1 MARIPRRATEVG
13 LTALTVEGG
22 LIAPAQIADIAAAIA
37 PAAEYGAP
45 KGVTLRDE
53 ITRYFRIAQAH
64 WRGFAR
70 LENPDAAQVAAF
82 AHGLLTQAFGFDD
95 LAGPVTRERGGHR
108 YPLALEAR
116 GGRVPVVAAAP
127 LPDADA
133 FHRAL
138 PEFGDGAQGAQGGTS
153 AGGQTRRSPT
163 ALLQDWLNATE
174 TALWGIA
181 FVGDRLRLMRDNAS
195 FTRPAW
201 IEVDL
206 GAILRDEMFSDF
218 TALWLL
224 IHASRF
230 GAVGAPV
237 ADCALERW
245 REAGTQAGTAA
256 RERLG
261 ENVVEA
267 LQTLAQGLIEANP
280 DLRDR
285 LADGR
290 LALPAFFEQLLRL
303 VYRLIFLAVAEER
316 GLLHVEGSSPAA
328 RLYAEN
334 YGFAHLRERA
344 TRRAAHDHHGDA
356 FEGMKIV
363 LQGLARGEPLLALP
377 ALGGLFA
384 PEATPD
390 LDGAIIPNRAFLAA
404 VFRLSWLIERD
415 GRRVRI
421 NWRDMA
427 TEELGSV
434 YEGLLELVPV
444 LEDHGRTFAFAGGA
458 EARGNARKVSGSYY
472 TPDTLVQALL
482 DSALDPV
489 LDRAEAEGGA
499 DAILALTVIDPACG
513 SAHFLLGAA
522 RRMAM
527 RVAQLRDPD
536 APNHQAALRDVVR
549 GCIYGVDRNPMAVEL
564 AKVALWIETVQP
576 GKPLGFLDANIRCGD
591 ALLGVFDLD
600 ALAEGIPDEAYKSL
614 TGDDRETAVWFR
626 KRNKAERE
634 GQASF
639 DWAGGGGTGLPP
651 ARLARDDRGLR
662 ALPEDSPDDIRRKR
676 ERFGA
681 HDPGWWAD
689 KAACDLYVSAFLAP
703 KTGGVPDNPNT
714 ALVPTTRAV
723 RARLAGGQI
732 YGPLEGRAIDLA
744 EGARAFHWPL
754 MFPSAMEAGGFDVV
768 LGNPPWERIKLQ
780 EQEFFAT
787 RAPEIAGAANA
798 AARGRMIAALGEE
811 PPDTSGR
818 RLYEEFRIAQRV
830 AEAASVFFT
839 APKDEDPTRGAEP
852 GPRRRFP
859 WTGRGDVNTYA
870 LFAELFLNL
879 VRPGGQAGIIVP
891 TGIATDATTAPFFGH
906 LVERARLAGLI
917 DFENSAPI
925 FPGVHRSYKFSLLT
939 FGTSEGSTNFCC
951 FLTNLAQLADPRR
964 RFMLSPADITRI
976 NPNTKTAPVFRANA
990 DAELTS
996 RIYARVPVLIEEGKG
1011 AGGNPWSFT
1020 YATKLFDMADDSGL
1034 FRTAAQLNSAGMS
1047 RNGRDW
1053 VGVNRGNEHAM
1064 LINRDEYVDDSLNL
1078 AISDKKNYQRWVPL
1092 YEAKMVHHYDHR
1104 WSTYDG
1110 TEGRDVTL
1118 SEKVDPAFELSPR
1131 YWVSM
1136 CDVEARL
1143 SNRGWSRGWLMGWRD
1158 ICRATDERT
1167 VIASLIP
1174 YSGVGHTLRLMHVAH
1189 SQLLCSAFLAQSAS
1203 LIFDFFARQ
1212 KLGGTHL
1219 TVEIWQQLP
1228 VLPPDAYDELALT
1241 FIAPRVLELAYTSHA
1256 MAPFARDLGHVG
1268 PPFTWDEGRR
1278 ARLRA
1283 ELDAWYAHAY
1293 GLTRNELSY
1302 VLDPKEAMGADYPSE
1317 TFRVL
1322 QANERRRHGEYRT
1335 ARLVLAAYDAMRADG
1350 TAPPAF
1356 RGSV

>member
-1 MARIPRRATEVG
+1 MARTPRRTTGVG

-22 LIAPAQIADIAAAIA
+22 LIAPAQIAAIAAAA
-37 PAAEYGAP
+37 SPAAEYGAP
-45 KGVTLRDE
+45 KGMTLRDE

-82 AHGLLTQAFGFDD
+82 AHGLLAQAFGFDD
-95 LAGPVTRERGGHR
+95 LAGPVTREQGGHR

-127 LPDADA
+127 LPNADA

-138 PEFGDGAQGAQGGTS
+138 PEFGDGAQGAQGGTF
-153 AGGQTRRSPT
+153 AGSHARRSPT
-163 ALLQDWLNATE
+163 ALLQDWLNASE
-174 TALWGIA
+174 TALWGLA

-201 IEVDL
+201 IEADL

-237 ADCALERW
+237 TDCALERW
-245 REAGTQAGTAA
+245 REAGAQAGTAA

-267 LQTLAQGLIEANP
+267 LEALGQGLIEANP
-280 DLRDR
+280 GLRDR
-285 LADGR
+285 LVDGQ
-290 LALPAFFEQLLRL
+290 LTMPGFFEQLLRL

-316 GLLHVEGSSPAA
+316 GLLHVESSSPAA

-344 TRRAAHDHHGDA
+344 TRRSAHDHHSDA

-363 LQGLARGEPLLALP
+363 LLGLARGEPLLALP

-390 LDGAIIPNRAFLAA
+390 LDGAIIPNRTFLAA

-444 LEDHGRTFAFAGGA
+444 LEDHGRTFSFAGGA

-472 TPDTLVQALL
+472 TPDALVQALI

-489 LDRAEAEGGA
+489 LERAEAEGGA

-536 APNHQAALRDVVR
+536 APDHQAALRDVVR

-600 ALAEGIPDEAYKSL
+600 ALGQGIPDEAYKPL

-626 KRNKAERE
+626 KRNRAERE

-676 ERFGA
+676 EHFGA
-681 HDPGWWAD
+681 RDPGWWAD
-689 KAACDLYVSAFLAP
+689 KAACDLYISAFLAS

-714 ALVPTTRAV
+714 ATVPTTRAV
-723 RARLAGGQI
+723 RARLAGGQV
-732 YGPLEGRAIDLA
+732 YGPMEERAIDLA

-754 MFPSAMEAGGFDVV
+754 MFPAAMEAGGFDVV
-768 LGNPPWERIKLQ
+768 LGNPPWEVVQLG
-780 EQEFFAT
+780 EEEYFAT
-787 RAPEIAGAANA
+787 RAPEIAALPGATRKRA
-798 AARGRMIAALGEE
+798 IAALERE
-811 PPDTSGR
+811 QPDLLEAYRVEKR
-818 RLYEEFRIAQRV
+818 RF
-830 AEAASVFFT
+830 EAANEFARAGGRFVRT
-839 APKDEDPTRGAEP
+839 ARGK
-852 GPRRRFP
+852 
-859 WTGRGDVNTYA
+859 VNTYA
-870 LFAELFLNL
+870 LFTELFLNL
-879 VRPGGQAGIIVP
+879 VRPGGRAGVIVP

-906 LVERARLAGLI
+906 IVGGGRLAFLFRFVEI
-917 DFENSAPI
+917 RKWFSATDDRNDFYLMTMVSGGGIAR
-925 FPGVHRSYKFSLLT
+925 FAAALT
-939 FGTSEGSTNFCC
+939 DVAQIADGRRC
-951 FLTNLAQLADPRR
+951 FT
-964 RFMLSPADITRI
+964 LSPADIARI
-976 NPNTKTAPVFRANA
+976 NPNTKTAPVFRAKA
-990 DAELTS
+990 DAELTA
-996 RIYARVPVLIEEGKG
+996 RIYGRVPVLIEEGQG
-1011 AGGNPWSFT
+1011 IAGNPWHVEFRQG
-1020 YATKLFDMADDSGL
+1020 LFNMTSDSSL
-1034 FRTAAQLNSAGMS
+1034 FRTAAQLAALGLS
-1047 RNGRDW
+1047 RDRRDW
-1053 VGVNRGNEHAM
+1053 VRAEGAPTRQAVLALTGG
-1064 LINRDEYVDDSLNL
+1064 RDAGHLDLSTGQTSAAE
-1078 AISDKKNYQRWVPL
+1078 RWVPL
-1092 YEAKMVHHYDHR
+1092 YEAKMIHHYDHR
-1104 WSTYDG
+1104 WATYDG
-1110 TEGRDVTL
+1110 AESRNVTEA
-1118 SEKVDPAFELSPR
+1118 EKADPAFEPAPR
-1131 YWVSM
+1131 YWVSEREVA
-1136 CDVEARL
+1136 DRL
-1143 SNRGWSRGWLMGWRD
+1143 TGKGWHRGWLMGWR
-1158 ICRATDERT
+1158 RNARSTDDRT
-1167 VIASLIP
+1167 LITSLMP
-1174 YSGVGHTLRLMHVAH
+1174 RTALGDS
-1189 SQLLCSAFLAQSAS
+1189 SF
-1203 LIFDFFARQ
+1203 LIFSPVAAQYMITILACFNSIIHDFVVRQ
-1212 KLGGTHL
+1212 KIGGVNISFHF
-1219 TVEIWQQLP
+1219 VEQFP
-1228 VLPPDAYDELALT
+1228 VLPPSGYRDSDIL
-1241 FIAPRVLELAYTSHA
+1241 FIIPRVLELTYTSHA
-1256 MAPFARDLGHVG
+1256 MAPFARDLGYTG
-1268 PPFTWDEGRR
+1268 PPFAWDEDRR
-1278 ARLRA
+1278 AGLRA

-1293 GLTRNELSY
+1293 GLTRDELRY
-1302 VLDPKEAMGADYPSE
+1302 VLDPKEVMGADYPSE

-1322 QANERRRHGEYRT
+1322 QANERRRYREYRT

-1356 RGSV
+1356 RGGG

>member
-1 MARIPRRATEVG
+1 MARTPRRATEVG

-22 LIAPAQIADIAAAIA
+22 LIAPAQIAAIAAATS

-70 LENPDAAQVAAF
+70 LENPGATQVAAF

-95 LAGPVTRERGGHR
+95 LVGPVTRERGGHR

-138 PEFGDGAQGAQGGTS
+138 PEFGDGAPGAQGGIS
-153 AGGQTRRSPT
+153 GVGQARRSPT
-163 ALLQDWLNATE
+163 ALLQDWLNASE
-174 TALWGIA
+174 TALWGLA

-201 IEVDL
+201 IEADL

-230 GAVGAPV
+230 GAAGSPV
-237 ADCALERW
+237 AECALERW
-245 REAGTQAGTAA
+245 REAGAQAGTAA

-267 LQTLAQGLIEANP
+267 LETLGQGLIEANP
-280 DLRDR
+280 GLRDR

-290 LALPAFFEQLLRL
+290 LTLPAFFEQLLRL

-328 RLYAEN
+328 RLYARN

-356 FEGMKIV
+356 YEGMKIV
-363 LQGLARGEPLLALP
+363 LRGLARGEPLLALP

-444 LEDHGRTFAFAGGA
+444 LENHGRTFAFAGGA

-472 TPDTLVQALL
+472 TPDALVQALL

-489 LDRAEAEGGA
+489 LDRAEVQGGA
-499 DAILALTVIDPACG
+499 DAILTLTVIDPACG

-536 APNHQAALRDVVR
+536 APDHQAALRDVVR

-591 ALLGVFDLD
+591 ALLGVFDLG
-600 ALAEGIPDEAYKSL
+600 ALGQGIPDEAYKPL
-614 TGDDRETAVWFR
+614 TGDDKETAVWFR

-639 DWAGGGGTGLPP
+639 DWTGGGTGLPP

-662 ALPEDSPDDIRRKR
+662 ALPEDSPEDIKVKR

-681 HDPGWWAD
+681 RDPGWWAD
-689 KAACDLYVSAFLAP
+689 KAACDLYIAAFLAP

-723 RARLAGGQI
+723 RTRLAGGQV
-732 YGPLEGRAIDLA
+732 YGPLDGHAIDLA

-754 MFPSAMEAGGFDVV
+754 MFPAAMEAGGFDVV

-787 RAPEIAGAANA
+787 RAPEIATAANA
-798 AARGRMIAALGEE
+798 AARGRMIALLADE
-811 PPDTSGR
+811 PADTVGR
-818 RLYEEFRIAQRV
+818 RLFEEFRLAQRV
-830 AEAASVFFT
+830 AEVASVFFT
-839 APKDEDPTRGAEP
+839 APKDEDPTRGVKP

-879 VRPGGQAGIIVP
+879 LRPGGRAGVIVP
-891 TGIATDATTAPFFGH
+891 TGIATDATTAPFFGA
-906 LVERARLAGLI
+906 LVQNGRLASLYS
-917 DFENSAPI
+917 FENEERI
-925 FPGVHRSYKFSLLT
+925 FQNVHHAFKFALLT
-939 FGTSEGSTNFCC
+939 LRPSSSDAVSFVFFARQVAALDE
-951 FLTNLAQLADPRR
+951 LDR
-964 RFMLSPADITRI
+964 RFQLTAAQIEAI
-976 NPNTKTAPVFRANA
+976 NPNTKTAPTFRTME
-990 DAELTS
+990 DAKLTA
-996 RIYARVPVLIEEGKG
+996 RIYGRVPVLIKEGRG
-1011 AGGNPWSFT
+1011 AAGNPWGVSFM
-1020 YATKLFDMADDSGL
+1020 AMLHMANDSRLFQ
-1034 FRTAAQLNSAGMS
+1034 TAAQLAALGLS
-1047 RNGRDW
+1047 RDGRDW
-1053 VGVNRGNEHAM
+1053 VRAGGASTRQAVLALAGG
-1064 LINRDEYVDDSLNL
+1064 RDAGHLDLSTGRAATAE
-1078 AISDKKNYQRWVPL
+1078 RWVPL
-1092 YEAKMVHHYDHR
+1092 YEAKMIHHYDHR
-1104 WSTYDG
+1104 WATYDG
-1110 TEGRDVTL
+1110 ADSRDVTPA
-1118 SEKVDPAFELSPR
+1118 EKADPDFEPAPR
-1131 YWVSM
+1131 YWVPEREVA
-1136 CDVEARL
+1136 DRL
-1143 SNRGWSRGWLMGWRD
+1143 SDKDWRRGWLMGWRD
-1158 ICRATDERT
+1158 ICRSTDERT
-1167 VIASLIP
+1167 VIASLFP
-1174 YSGVGHTLRLMHVAH
+1174 RSAVGHTSPLFFLNAE
-1189 SQLLCSAFLAQSAS
+1189 LPLWAAFYANSSS
-1203 LIFDFFARQ
+1203 LILDYIARQ
-1212 KLGGTHL
+1212 KVGGTHL
-1219 TVEIWQQLP
+1219 TYGYLNQFPI
-1228 VLPPDAYDELALT
+1228 LPPDAYDELALA
-1241 FIAPRVLELAYTSHA
+1241 FINPRVLELTYTSQA
-1256 MAPFARDLGHVG
+1256 MAPFARDLGLAG
-1268 PPFTWDEGRR
+1268 RPFAFAEDRR
-1278 ARLRA
+1278 AHLRA

-1293 GLTRNELSY
+1293 GLTRDEVRY
-1302 VLDPKEAMGADYPSE
+1302 ILDPRDVMGADYPSE

-1322 QANERRRHGEYRT
+1322 QANERRRYNEYRT
-1335 ARLVLAAYDAMRADG
+1335 ARLVLAAYDAMRTNG

-1356 RGSV
+1356 RVDG

>member
-1 MARIPRRATEVG
+1 MARTPRRATEVS

-22 LIAPAQIADIAAAIA
+22 LIAPAQIAAIAAATS

-70 LENPDAAQVAAF
+70 LENPGAAQVAAF
-82 AHGLLTQAFGFDD
+82 AQGLLTQAFGFDD
-95 LAGPVTRERGGHR
+95 LAGPITRERGGRR

-116 GGRVPVVAAAP
+116 GGRVPVVAAP
-127 LPDADA
+127 TLPDADA

-138 PEFGDGAQGAQGGTS
+138 PEFGDGAPGAQGGTS
-153 AGGQTRRSPT
+153 GGGQARRSPT
-163 ALLQDWLNATE
+163 ALLQDWLNASE
-174 TALWGIA
+174 TALWGLV

-201 IEVDL
+201 IEADL

-230 GAVGAPV
+230 GAAGAPV
-237 ADCALERW
+237 AECALERW
-245 REAGTQAGTAA
+245 REAGAQAGTAA
-256 RERLG
+256 RDRLG

-267 LQTLAQGLIEANP
+267 LETLGQGLIESNP
-280 DLRDR
+280 GLRDQ
-285 LADGR
+285 LAEGR
-290 LALPAFFEQLLRL
+290 LTLPAFFEQLLRL

-316 GLLHVEGSSPAA
+316 GLLHVDGSSPAA

-363 LQGLARGEPLLALP
+363 FRGLARGEPLLGLP

-390 LDGAIIPNRAFLAA
+390 LNGTAIPNRAFLAA

-472 TPDTLVQALL
+472 TPDALVQALL

-489 LDRAEAEGGA
+489 LDRAEAQGGVN
-499 DAILALTVIDPACG
+499 AILALTVIDPACG

-522 RRMAM
+522 RRMAT

-536 APNHQAALRDVVR
+536 APDHQAALRDVVR

-600 ALAEGIPDEAYKSL
+600 ALSQGIPDEAYKPL

-626 KRNKAERE
+626 KRNRAERE

-681 HDPGWWAD
+681 RDPGWWAD

-703 KTGGVPDNPNT
+703 KAGGVPDNPNT
-714 ALVPTTRAV
+714 ASIPTTRAV
-723 RARLAGGQI
+723 RARLTGGQV

-754 MFPSAMEAGGFDVV
+754 MFPAAMEAGGFDVV
-768 LGNPPWERIKLQ
+768 LGNPPWEVVQLG
-780 EQEFFAT
+780 EEEYFAT
-787 RAPEIAGAANA
+787 RAPEIATLPGATRKRA
-798 AARGRMIAALGEE
+798 IAALERE
-811 PPDTSGR
+811 QPDLFEAYKVEKR
-818 RLYEEFRIAQRV
+818 RF
-830 AEAASVFFT
+830 EAANEFARAGGRFILT
-839 APKDEDPTRGAEP
+839 ARGK
-852 GPRRRFP
+852 
-859 WTGRGDVNTYA
+859 VNTYA
-870 LFAELFLNL
+870 LFAELSLNL
-879 VRPGGQAGIIVP
+879 VRPNGRAGVIVP

-906 LVERARLAGLI
+906 IVEQARLAGLA

-925 FPGVHRSYKFSLLT
+925 FPDVHRSYKFSLLT
-939 FGTSEGSTNFCC
+939 LGSSDGPADFSF
-951 FLTNLAQLADPRR
+951 FLANVAQLTDERR
-964 RFMLSPADITRI
+964 RFTLSSADIARI
-976 NPNTKTAPVFRANA
+976 NPNTKTAPVFRAKA
-990 DAELTS
+990 DAELTA
-996 RIYARVPVLIEEGKG
+996 RIYGRVPVLIEEGRG
-1011 AGGNPWSFT
+1011 TAGNPWHAEFRQG
-1020 YATKLFDMADDSGL
+1020 LFNMTSDSSL
-1034 FRTAAQLNSAGMS
+1034 FRTAAQLAALGLS
-1047 RNGRDW
+1047 RDGRDW
-1053 VGVNRGNEHAM
+1053 VREGRAPTRQAVLALTGG
-1064 LINRDEYVDDSLNL
+1064 RDAGYLDLSTGRATAAE
-1078 AISDKKNYQRWVPL
+1078 RWVPL
-1092 YEAKMVHHYDHR
+1092 YEAKMIHHYDHR
-1104 WSTYDG
+1104 WTTY
-1110 TEGRDVTL
+1110 EGADSRDVTL
-1118 SEKVDPAFELSPR
+1118 AEKADPDFEPAPR
-1131 YWVSM
+1131 YWVQEREVT
-1136 CDVEARL
+1136 DRL
-1143 SNRGWSRGWLMGWRD
+1143 ADKGWRSGWLMGWRD

-1167 VIASLIP
+1167 VIASLFP
-1174 YSGVGHTLRLMHVAH
+1174 RSAVGHTSPLFFLNAAPP
-1189 SQLLCSAFLAQSAS
+1189 LWPAFYANLSS
-1203 LIFDFFARQ
+1203 LVLDFIARQ
-1212 KLGGTHL
+1212 KVGGTHL
-1219 TVEIWQQLP
+1219 TYGYLNQFAI
-1228 VLPPDAYDELALT
+1228 LPPDAYNEPALA
-1241 FIAPRVLELAYTSHA
+1241 FIAPRVLELTYTSHA
-1256 MAPFARDLGHVG
+1256 MSPFARDLGHTG
-1268 PPFTWDEGRR
+1268 TPFAWDEDRR
-1278 ARLRA
+1278 ANLRA

-1293 GLTRNELSY
+1293 GVTRNELRY
-1302 VLDPKEAMGADYPSE
+1302 ILDPKGVMGADYPSE

-1322 QANERRRHGEYRT
+1322 QANERRRYGEYRT
-1335 ARLVLAAYDAMRADG
+1335 ARLVLVAYDAMRADG

-1356 RGSV
+1356 REGG

>member
-1 MARIPRRATEVG
+1 MTRTPRRATEVS

-22 LIAPAQIADIAAAIA
+22 LIAPAQIAAIAAATS

-82 AHGLLTQAFGFDD
+82 AQGLLTQAFGFDD
-95 LAGPVTRERGGHR
+95 LVGPITRERGGRR

-116 GGRVPVVAAAP
+116 SGRVPVVTAAP

-133 FHRAL
+133 FHRSL
-138 PEFGDGAQGAQGGTS
+138 PEFGDGAPGAHGATS
-153 AGGQTRRSPT
+153 GGGQARRSPT
-163 ALLQDWLNATE
+163 ALLQDWLNASD
-174 TALWGIA
+174 TALWGLV

-201 IEVDL
+201 IEADL

-237 ADCALERW
+237 AECALERW
-245 REAGTQAGTAA
+245 REAGAQAGTAA

-267 LQTLAQGLIEANP
+267 LETLGQGLIESNP
-280 DLRDR
+280 GLRDQLAERR
-285 LADGR
+285 LT
-290 LALPAFFEQLLRL
+290 LPAFFEQLLRL

-363 LQGLARGEPLLALP
+363 LRGLARGEPLLALP

-390 LDGAIIPNRAFLAA
+390 LDGVTIPNRAFLAA

-472 TPDTLVQALL
+472 TPDALVQALL

-489 LDRAEAEGGA
+489 LDRAEAQGGA

-536 APNHQAALRDVVR
+536 APDHQAALRDVVR
-549 GCIYGVDRNPMAVEL
+549 SCIHGVDRNPMAVEL

-600 ALAEGIPDEAYKSL
+600 ALSQGIPDEAYKPL
-614 TGDDRETAVWFR
+614 TGDDKETAVWFR

-639 DWAGGGGTGLPP
+639 DWTGSGTGLPP

-662 ALPEDSPDDIRRKR
+662 ALPEDSPDDIRLKR

-681 HDPGWWAD
+681 RDAGWWAD

-703 KTGGVPDNPNT
+703 KTGGVPTNPNI
-714 ALVPTTRAV
+714 ALVPTTRSV
-723 RARLAGGQI
+723 RARLAGGQV
-732 YGPLEGRAIDLA
+732 YGPLEGCAIDLA

-754 MFPSAMEAGGFDVV
+754 MFPAAMEAGGFDVV
-768 LGNPPWERIKLQ
+768 LGNPPWEVVQLG
-780 EQEFFAT
+780 EEEYFAT
-787 RAPEIAGAANA
+787 RAPEIAALPGATRKRA
-798 AARGRMIAALGEE
+798 IAALERE
-811 PPDTSGR
+811 QPDLFEAYKVEKR
-818 RLYEEFRIAQRV
+818 RF
-830 AEAASVFFT
+830 EAANEFARAGGRFILT
-839 APKDEDPTRGAEP
+839 ARGK
-852 GPRRRFP
+852 
-859 WTGRGDVNTYA
+859 VNTYA
-870 LFAELFLNL
+870 LFAELSLNL
-879 VRPGGQAGIIVP
+879 VRSGGRAGVIVP
-891 TGIATDATTAPFFGH
+891 TGIATDATKAPFFGH
-906 LVERARLAGLI
+906 IVEQARLVGLV

-925 FPGVHRSYKFSLLT
+925 FPSVHRSYKFSLLT
-939 FGTSEGSTNFCC
+939 LGSSDDSAEFSF
-951 FLTNLAQLADPRR
+951 FLANVAQLADERR
-964 RFMLSPADITRI
+964 CFTLSSADIARI
-976 NPNTKTAPVFRANA
+976 NPNTKTAPVFRARA
-990 DAELTS
+990 DAELTA
-996 RIYARVPVLIEEGKG
+996 RIYGRVPVLIDEGQG
-1011 AGGNPWSFT
+1011 IAGNPWHVEFRQG
-1020 YATKLFDMADDSGL
+1020 LFNMTSDSGL
-1034 FRTAAQLNSAGMS
+1034 FRTAAQLAALGLS

-1053 VGVNRGNEHAM
+1053 VRAEGAPTRQAVLALTGG
-1064 LINRDEYVDDSLNL
+1064 RDASHLDLSTGQTNAAE
-1078 AISDKKNYQRWVPL
+1078 RWVPL
-1092 YEAKMVHHYDHR
+1092 YEAKMIHHYDHR
-1104 WSTYDG
+1104 WATYDG
-1110 TEGRDVTL
+1110 AESRDVTEA
-1118 SEKVDPAFELSPR
+1118 EKADPAFEPAPR
-1131 YWVSM
+1131 YWVSERE
-1136 CDVEARL
+1136 VANRL
-1143 SNRGWSRGWLMGWRD
+1143 TGKGWHRGWLMGWR
-1158 ICRATDERT
+1158 RNARSTDDRT
-1167 VIASLIP
+1167 LIMSLMP
-1174 YSGVGHTLRLMHVAH
+1174 RTALGDS
-1189 SQLLCSAFLAQSAS
+1189 SF
-1203 LIFDFFARQ
+1203 LIFSPVATQQIVTILACLNSIIHDFVVRQ
-1212 KLGGTHL
+1212 KIGGVNVSFHF
-1219 TVEIWQQLP
+1219 VEQFP
-1228 VLPPDAYDELALT
+1228 VLPPSGYRDSDIL
-1241 FIAPRVLELAYTSHA
+1241 FIISRVLELTYNSHA
-1256 MAPFARDLGHVG
+1256 MAPFARDLGYTG
-1268 PPFTWDEGRR
+1268 PPFAWNEDRR
-1278 ARLRA
+1278 AGLRA

-1293 GLTRNELSY
+1293 GLTRDELRY
-1302 VLDPKEAMGADYPSE
+1302 VLDPKEVMGADYPSE

-1322 QANERRRHGEYRT
+1322 QATERRRYREYRT
-1335 ARLVLAAYDAMRADG
+1335 ARLVLAAYDAMQADG

-1356 RGSV
+1356 RRGK